1 MAKPGINLGAL
12 DLNLLTVFD
21 AIMVERN
28 VTRAATRVGLSQ
40 PATSHALNRL
50 RHMLR
55 DDLFIR
61 SPKGMQPTPRAE
73 QLAPAIRTAL
83 AGLQQALEPARFEA
97 SEATR
102 QFRIAVDNYSAVVLV
117 GALAGKLA
125 KLAPKATLE
134 CRPSGTLPVHDMLDR
149 GELDLA
155 LGPYGAQGER
165 FSHRPLLIDD
175 FVVVM
180 RGEHPAAQHKNLS
193 MAAFAALPH
202 LEITSIPFTTDF
214 IDEALAAEGLRRRVQ
229 LRAPLLSS
237 VRILAASDMV
247 TVMRRRIAEAKSPAG
262 AWDTKLG
269 PGRMQEIELVAQA
282 GAALRPGG
290 PPSRIPALSGPPP
303 SRRRAPP
310 PSPPKPSSRRSSC
323 GPKGYG

>member
-28 VTRAATRVGLSQ
+28 VTRAAMRVGLSQ

-165 FSHRPLLIDD
+165 FSHRTLLIDD

-180 RGEHPAAQHKNLS
+180 RGEHPAARHKNLS

-202 LEITSIPFTTDF
+202 LEITSIPFATDF

-247 TVMRRRIAEAKSPAG
+247 TVMRRRIAEEVVRHRPLAVFPLPHAAPLKETAMIWPKWLDDQPSHV
-262 AWDTKLG
+262 WLRDTIESVTKKLSLHRD
-269 PGRMQEIELVAQA
+269 PP
-282 GAALRPGG
+282 PGG
-290 PPSRIPALSGPPP
+290 PQAKPAPP
-303 SRRRAPP
+303 SRT
-310 PSPPKPSSRRSSC
+310 
-323 GPKGYG
+323 